1 MDLKRF
7 KLKDLHLIY
16 KEFTIKNKREYF
28 FKSLNIRINY
38 QVAALIETTKQ
49 ILQILSGKDK
59 KNISLAASLLLIKTV
74 LDVLSVGLIVPI
86 LHPRF

>member
-7 KLKDLHLIY
+7 KFNDLHLIY

-38 QVAALIETTKQ
+38 
-49 ILQILSGKDK
+49 
-59 KNISLAASLLLIKTV
+59 
-74 LDVLSVGLIVPI
+74 
-86 LHPRF
+86 